1 MEAFLLFEHYLR
13 YQKNY
18 SEHTVL
24 AYIGDLK
31 DFWSFISSDQ
41 SPPLPESISKKD
53 ARRWAS
59 NLMLHFEPSTVQ
71 RKLSSLRRFYKY
83 LQRMNLIT
91 HSPFDQVT
99 APRKGKRLPDYIELH
114 ELESLINTLP
124 EPEDYESLL
133 HQTLFETLYHTGM
146 RRTEIIQVKTNNYF
160 KDEGHLKVLGKR
172 NKERII
178 PVSQRLREVLDRY
191 LDVKNQYNF
200 DQELLFIH
208 PKGSK
213 LYPQYVYRVIR
224 EMLSILSNRG
234 KRSPHLLRHTFATH
248 LLQQGADINSIKELL
263 GHSSLAS
270 TQIYAA
276 NDISR
281 LKEIHRNI
289 HPKG

>member
-1 MEAFLLFEHYLR
+1 MEAFLLFENYLR

-18 SEHTVL
+18 SEHTIL

-31 DFWSFISSDQ
+31 EFWTYISENGTMPS
-41 SPPLPESISKKD
+41 PESVSKKE

-59 NLMLHFEPSTVQ
+59 DLMLKFEPSTVQ

-91 HSPFDQVT
+91 YSPFDQLT
-99 APRKGKRLPDYIELH
+99 APRKGKRLPEYIELH
-114 ELESLINTLP
+114 EFETLLQTLP
-124 EPEDYESLL
+124 ETTEYEPLL
-133 HQTLFETLYHTGM
+133 HKTIFETLYHTGM
-146 RRTEIIQVKTNNYF
+146 RQAELINLKTNSYV
-160 KDEGHLKVLGKR
+160 KGSDQLKVLGKR

-178 PVSQRLREVLDRY
+178 PVSQNLGQILDRY
-191 LDVKNQYNF
+191 LSVKNQCNL
-200 DQELLFIH
+200 EGEMLFLH

-224 EMLSILSNRG
+224 EMLSILSHRG